1 MDTLERFAEAKLA
14 ALAERQLRRT
24 VHETV
29 PCGPVIV
36 KRNGR
41 AR

>member
-24 VHETV
+24 VHV
-29 PCGPVIV
+29 DRAV
-36 KRNGR
+36 RAGR
-41 AR
+41 GEAQRPPR